1 MILFYFFQDFSI
13 FVNCVKKDN
22 FPNKKIG
29 REKKKMLTY
38 LDHDERID
46 DNRRFG

>member
-1 MILFYFFQDFSI
+1 
-13 FVNCVKKDN
+13 
-22 FPNKKIG
+22 
-29 REKKKMLTY
+29 MLTY